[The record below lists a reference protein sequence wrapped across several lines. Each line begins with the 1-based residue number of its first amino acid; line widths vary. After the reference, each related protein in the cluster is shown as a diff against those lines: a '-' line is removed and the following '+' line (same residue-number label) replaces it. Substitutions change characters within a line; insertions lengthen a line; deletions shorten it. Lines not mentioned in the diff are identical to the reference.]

1 MCNFKNTKANT
12 EHYKGK
18 VYITPGKRIGKNIYL
33 DIGEEELLCIAFV
46 PRVNDHIVRE
56 AIMGT
61 GYNIEEWLKE

>member
-1 MCNFKNTKANT
+1 M
-12 EHYKGK
+12 
-18 VYITPGKRIGKNIYL
+18 YIARILYPVEVLGPGKRIGKNIYL

-46 PRVNDHIVRE
+46 PRVNDSIVRE